1 MDPLLPT
8 APILT
13 PDEFVRKWRDMAL
26 KERSASQ
33 SHFNDLCHMLGWPTP
48 TDADKEG
55 TFYAFE
61 RGAEKQGAGGGWADV
76 WLSGYFGWEYKGPKI
91 NLVKAYDQLQLYRES
106 LGNPPLLIVS
116 DLSVIEVH
124 SNFTNTPKR
133 VERFSLDDLLK
144 PERRELLSC
153 IFTRPEA
160 FKAAVTTEEVTRDAA
175 KEFAALAD
183 RLRAR
188 GVPATAAAHFLI
200 RLLFCLFAEDVGL
213 LPANLFSRLVQL
225 GKKDAVLFN
234 RQIRDLFNAMANK
247 NSYFGVDQIRYF
259 NGGLFDSA
267 AAVDLDR
274 DDLTV
279 LARIASM
286 DWASIEPSIFGTLF
300 ERSLDPSKRSQ
311 LGAHF
316 TSREDI
322 LLIVEPVLMA
332 PLRREWVEV
341 QAAAGEIIA
350 KRDAATG
357 GQRTKLDGELRE
369 KLLGFMQ
376 RLARIRVLDPA
387 CGSGNFLYVS
397 LKSLLD
403 LWKEVW
409 VFIGR
414 AGITMPMAL
423 DDLAP
428 SPAQLYGIELSEY
441 AHELAQV
448 TVWIGYIQWLR
459 DNGFGFPQ
467 EPILRKIDTIR
478 QMDAILAY
486 DEEGLPVEPEWPEA
500 EVIVGNPPFLG
511 DKKMRAELGDRYVG
525 EIRGLYQGRVGGGAD
540 LVTYW
545 FERARH
551 QIDTH
556 RTLRAGL
563 LSTNGIRY
571 GENRRVLDRIKASGD
586 IFLGWSDRPWVID
599 GADVRVSIVGFDDG
613 SEDDRCLD
621 GSVAVSINPDLT
633 SGVDV
638 TTAAMLP
645 ENAGLAFLGMMKAGP
660 FDIDGETAANML
672 SAPVNPNGRPNA
684 DVVRQRIGGQ
694 DVTGRPRGGWI
705 IDFGDM
711 SDADAAL
718 YEAPFEHVRT
728 NVKPI
733 RDTNNRERT
742 RRRWWLFGENRP
754 GLRRAIAGLDRCIVT
769 PEVAK
774 HRVFAWMGTEV
785 VPDHTC
791 HVLARSDDYFFGVVQ
806 SRLHEVW
813 SLAVGNWMGVG
824 NDPRYNSSRI
834 IGTYPF
840 PWPPGHE
847 PADDPRVAGIADAA
861 RDLVEKRDRWLNPE
875 GATEA
880 ELKKRTLTN
889 LYNAR
894 PTWLDLAHKK
904 LDAAVFA
911 AYGWPEKPEEL
922 ADEVVLERLLALNF
936 ERIGAEARPE
946 QRPGTHAAH

>member
-1 MDPLLPT
+1 MDPLLPV
-8 APILT
+8 APTLT

-55 TFYAFE
+55 AFYAFE

-76 WLSGYFGWEYKGPKI
+76 WLRGHFGWEYKGPKKDLI
-91 NLVKAYDQLQLYRES
+91 KAYDQLQLYRES
-106 LGNPPLLIVS
+106 LENPPLLIVS

-160 FKAAVTTEEVTRDAA
+160 FKAEVTTEQVTKDAA
-175 KEFAALAD
+175 REFATLAD

-188 GVPATAAAHFLI
+188 EVQPTEAAHFLI

-225 GKKDAVLFN
+225 GKKDAALFN
-234 RQIRDLFNAMANK
+234 RQIRDLFGAMATR
-247 NSYFGVDQIRYF
+247 NSYFGVDQIKHF
-259 NGGLFDSA
+259 NGGLFDSDV
-267 AAVDLDR
+267 AVDLDR
-274 DDLTV
+274 DDLAV
-279 LARIASM
+279 LTRIASM

-332 PLRREWVEV
+332 PLRREWAEV
-341 QAAAGEIIA
+341 QVSAAEIIA

-357 GQRTKLDGELRE
+357 GQRTKLDTELRE
-369 KLLGFMQ
+369 KLLAFME

-409 VFIGR
+409 LYMGK
-414 AGITMPMAL
+414 AGIMMPMAL
-423 DDLAP
+423 ENLSP
-428 SPAQLYGIELSEY
+428 SPAQLYGMELSEY

-459 DNGFGFPQ
+459 DNGFGFPA

-486 DEEGLPVEPEWPEA
+486 DEEGRPVEPEWPEA

-511 DKKMRAELGDRYVG
+511 DRKMIGQLGEPYVSDLRRLYRDRLP
-525 EIRGLYQGRVGGGAD
+525 EMND
-540 LVTYW
+540 LVCYW
-545 FERARH
+545 FEKARA
-551 QIDTH
+551 QIEH
-556 RTLRAGL
+556 SRALRAGL
-563 LSTNGIRY
+563 LATNSIRS
-571 GENRRVLDRIKASGD
+571 GFNRTVLERINHSGR
-586 IFLGWSDRPWVID
+586 IFMAWSDRPWIIE
-599 GADVRVSIVGFDDG
+599 GAAVRVSIIGFSG
-613 SEDDRCLD
+613 GEGPDRQLN
-621 GSVAVSINPDLT
+621 GQPVSQINPDLT
-633 SGVDV
+633 KGIDV
-638 TTAAMLP
+638 TSAVRLL
-645 ENAGLAFLGMMKAGP
+645 ENTNIAYYGPIKAGP
-660 FDIDGETAANML
+660 FDVSEDVAQTLLAA
-672 SAPVNPNGRPNA
+672 SGNPNGRPNS
-684 DVVRQRIGGQ
+684 DVVRPWWNGADIVQ
-694 DVTGRPRGGWI
+694 RPRRMWV
-705 IDFGDM
+705 IDFGVDM
-711 SDADAAL
+711 SMTAASE
-718 YEAPFEHVRT
+718 YEAPFEYVLSHVR
-728 NVKPI
+728 PI
-733 RDTNNRERT
+733 REQV
-742 RRRWWLFGENRP
+742 RRPRYRDYWWLMAEPCP
-754 GLRRAIAGLDRCIVT
+754 GMRIAIADLQRFIVT
-769 PEVAK
+769 PKVAR
-774 HRVFAWMGTEV
+774 HRLFTWLTQS
-785 VPDHTC
+785 
-791 HVLARSDDYFFGVVQ
+791 VLPSQSLTVIARSDDYFLGVLQ
-806 SRLHEVW
+806 SRVHECW
-813 SLAVGNWMGVG
+813 ALATCSWMGVG
-824 NDPRYNSSRI
+824 NDPVYNATATFE
-834 IGTYPF
+834 TYPF

-847 PADDPRVAGIADAA
+847 PTDDPRVTAIAEAA
-861 RDLVEKRDRWLNPE
+861 RELVEKRDRWLNPE

-911 AYGWPEKPEEL
+911 AYGWAEKPEDL
-922 ADEVVLERLLALNF
+922 ADEVILERLLALNL
-936 ERIGAEARPE
+936 ER
-946 QRPGTHAAH
+946 AAAS

>member
-1 MDPLLPT
+1 MDQLLPT

-55 TFYAFE
+55 AFYAFE

-91 NLVKAYDQLQLYRES
+91 SLVKAYDQLQLYRES

-133 VERFSLDDLLK
+133 VERFSLDDLLR

-188 GVPATAAAHFLI
+188 GVPATEAAHFLI

-225 GKKDAVLFN
+225 GKKDAALFN

-247 NSYFGVDQIRYF
+247 NSYFGVDQIKHF
-259 NGGLFDSA
+259 NGGLFDSDVG
-267 AAVDLDR
+267 VDLDR

-279 LARIASM
+279 LTRIAAM

-341 QAAAGEIIA
+341 QAAAGEIITR
-350 KRDAATG
+350 RDTATG
-357 GQRTKLDGELRE
+357 GQRTRLEGELRE

-428 SPAQLYGIELSEY
+428 SPAQLHGIELSEY

-459 DNGFGFPQ
+459 DNGFGFPA
-467 EPILRKIDTIR
+467 EPILRKIDTIHH
-478 QMDAILAY
+478 MDAILTY
-486 DEEGLPVEPEWPEA
+486 DDEGRPIEPEWPEA
-500 EVIVGNPPFLG
+500 DVIVGNPPFLG
-511 DKKMRAELGDRYVG
+511 DRKMRGDLGDAYVDDL
-525 EIRGLYQGRVGGGAD
+525 RKLYSGRLPPSAD
-540 LVTYW
+540 LVCYW
-545 FERARH
+545 FEKSREAIAAGH
-551 QIDTH
+551 VQ
-556 RTLRAGL
+556 RAGL
-563 LSTNGIRY
+563 LATNSIR
-571 GENRRVLDRIKASGD
+571 GGGNRVVLDRIGQSTR
-586 IFLGWSDRPWVID
+586 IFWAWGDRPWVLD
-599 GADVRVSIVGFDDG
+599 GANVRVSMVGFGTADALPTA
-613 SEDDRCLD
+613 LD
-621 GSVAVSINPDLT
+621 GRPVSTINPDLT
-633 SGVDV
+633 SRADL
-638 TTAAMLP
+638 TQARALP
-645 ENAGLAFLGMMKAGP
+645 ENARVSFLGTQKTGS
-660 FDIDGETAANML
+660 FDILPEVAVRMIG
-672 SAPVNPNGRPNA
+672 SAGNPNGRSNA
-684 DVVRQRIGGQ
+684 DVVKPWINAI
-694 DVTGRPRGGWI
+694 DVVRRPRNMWI
-705 IDFGDM
+705 IDFGVDM
-711 SDADAAL
+711 SLEHAAE
-718 YEAPFEHVRT
+718 YEVPFEYVRVH
-728 NVKPI
+728 VKPE
-733 RDTNNRERT
+733 RDQSRRAAHRER
-742 RRRWWLFGENRP
+742 WWRFGDTRP
-754 GLRRAIAGLDRCIVT
+754 GMRRAIAGKSRYIVT
-769 PEVAK
+769 PHVSK
-774 HRVFAWMGTEV
+774 HRVFEWVPAGV
-785 VPDHTC
+785 VPENLLI
-791 HVLARSDDYFFGVVQ
+791 VVARDDDYFLGVLQ
-806 SRLHEVW
+806 SRAHELW
-813 SLAVGNWMGVG
+813 ALRLGTSLE
-824 NDPRYNSSRI
+824 DRPRYTSSTTFE
-834 IGTYPF
+834 TYPF

-847 PADDPRVAGIADAA
+847 PAADPRVAGIADAA
-861 RDLVEKRDRWLNPE
+861 RELVEKRDRWLNPE

-894 PTWLDLAHKK
+894 PTWLAIAHKS

-911 AYGWPEKPEEL
+911 AYGWPERPDEL
-922 ADEVVLERLLALNF
+922 ADEMVLERLLALNLT
-936 ERIGAEARPE
+936 RPE
-946 QRPGTHAAH
+946 A